1 MQGEYRAQRPAS
13 GLLQSSCADSLSLSL
28 PTLSPAQTHGKS
40 GARGAD
46 LLCLL
51 LCLLGG
57 SGGGLEP
64 RVRFYHPLLVRGEV
78 THGSGGGPFG
88 GPGGGPGGAPGCR
101 MCTVLRCSG
110 PKSVAA
116 LRSLVAASW
125 VGVEPI
131 AMLKSTAGA
140 ESCGATSVR
149 RVGACQCRKRRGGC
163 GGRRRCVAACWERAV
178 QRGR

>member
-1 MQGEYRAQRPAS
+1 MAPPVAPGRP
-13 GLLQSSCADSLSLSL
+13 G
-28 PTLSPAQTHGKS
+28 P
-40 GARGAD
+40 
-46 LLCLL
+46 
-51 LCLLGG
+51 
-57 SGGGLEP
+57 
-64 RVRFYHPLLVRGEV
+64 F
-78 THGSGGGPFG
+78 GGPFGRPGG

-163 GGRRRCVAACWERAV
+163 GGLRRCVE
-178 QRGR
+178 